1 MLKNLDFSRG
11 FIRLFIALSLIW
23 FSYNIY
29 QSYKYLGDEWS
40 YNSINVT
47 HNERETEFMNNV
59 CGSWSKKV
67 LEKLQDPSYWGK
79 FDRWK
84 NTEKDKFNQQ
94 WFQENTDKIQ
104 FNSKSNSLYESTWEG
119 KYCIFGF
126 KKPKNLK
133 KRITYG
139 TKKYFYYSLFPIPI
153 YLLMIFVIN
162 GFKRKVK

>member
-1 MLKNLDFSRG
+1 MTQKTQKNIFQIIKKCLKIQILAEVLLG
-11 FIRLFIALSLIW
+11 YLLLSLIW

-94 WFQENTDKIQ
+94 WF
-104 FNSKSNSLYESTWEG
+104 
-119 KYCIFGF
+119 
-126 KKPKNLK
+126 
-133 KRITYG
+133 
-139 TKKYFYYSLFPIPI
+139 
-153 YLLMIFVIN
+153 
-162 GFKRKVK
+162 RKT